1 MKEPLIQS
9 GYLVLVDLSG
19 YTSFMASSEL
29 DHAPAILAN
38 LVNLL
43 RSRLTPAL
51 HLAEVEG
58 DALFL
63 YSPGYRMTRG
73 ETLLELIE
81 STYVAFRDKRRTM
94 RRAATCPCE
103 ACRVLPTL
111 DLKFVTHCGE
121 YVLQSLT
128 GDKVKPFGTS
138 VNLAHRL
145 LKNSVTEDTGWQAYA
160 LFTEE
165 ALGRMCVR
173 PAGMHESRVSYE
185 HLGERAI
192 GAVDLQRRFDALT
205 AARDA
210 YVSEDDAHFTLT
222 RRLPLPA
229 SRVWEYLNDPHLRAL
244 WEIGADWSTGAR
256 PEGRTLPGSHNHC
269 ATSRFIEDVLDW
281 RPFEYYTVRLG
292 RGPFRFRVTGEL
304 RPDGAETDVRWSIVM
319 TGGVPASMR
328 RAVCRVFT
336 KSMMRVPARFDRLA
350 RVAADDEQVIE
361 DALAEC

>member
-1 MKEPLIQS
+1 MK
-9 GYLVLVDLSG
+9 
-19 YTSFMASSEL
+19 
-29 DHAPAILAN
+29 
-38 LVNLL
+38 
-43 RSRLTPAL
+43 SR
-51 HLAEVEG
+51 
-58 DALFL
+58 
-63 YSPGYRMTRG
+63 GYRMTRG

-244 WEIGADWSTGAR
+244 WEIGADWSAGRR
-256 PEGRTLPGSHNHC
+256 PQGRTLPGSHNHC
-269 ATSRFIEDVLDW
+269 ATSRFIEEVLDW
-281 RPFEYYTVRLG
+281 RPFEYYTVCLG

-304 RPDGAETDVRWSIVM
+304 REAGSETEVRWRIVM
-319 TGGVPASMR
+319 VGGLPPSMR
-328 RAVCRVFT
+328 PAVCRVFT
-336 KSMMRVPARFDRLA
+336 KSLMRVPARFDRLE

-361 DALAEC
+361 EALAAC